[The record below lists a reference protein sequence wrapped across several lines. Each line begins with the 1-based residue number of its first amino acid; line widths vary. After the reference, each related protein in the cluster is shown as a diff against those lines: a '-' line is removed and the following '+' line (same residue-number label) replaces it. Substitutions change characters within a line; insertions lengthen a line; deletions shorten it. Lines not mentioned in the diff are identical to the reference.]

1 MDQLCEGSTA
11 TAGQFEWVDS
21 LLVQAM
27 KHGHWLVIS
36 HANFCRYTCIN
47 VLYAAIVLSQSIS
60 TGQAEPITRA
70 RRSAEH

>member
-1 MDQLCEGSTA
+1 MDQLCEGSAA

-36 HANFCRYTCIN
+36 HANFCRYTSIH
-47 VLYAAIVLSQSIS
+47 VLCSWY
-60 TGQAEPITRA
+60 
-70 RRSAEH
+70 

>member
-1 MDQLCEGSTA
+1 MDQLCKGSTA

-36 HANFCRYTCIN
+36 HANFCRYTVYMYNTSIAAGF
-47 VLYAAIVLSQSIS
+47 LYIVHQYW
-60 TGQAEPITRA
+60 TG
-70 RRSAEH
+70 